1 LSSFDLGVF
10 FALQAAACI
19 FSVTSTFG
27 SPKSF
32 MIGFAF
38 FSLTIGAFKILMKV
52 YTKYGILVRGT
63 EMSISNL
70 ELGVFCGFC
79 RGEK

>member
-1 LSSFDLGVF
+1 
-10 FALQAAACI
+10 
-19 FSVTSTFG
+19 
-27 SPKSF
+27 